1 MSQSPRGLVLLASD
15 VVPTV
20 QSMLEHRFAKLAAA
34 ATFVLLVIGGTVNPT
49 GSSLACPEPTMVC
62 HGQLFPPMVGG
73 VLYEHGHRLAAM
85 SVGLLQIALT
95 LLLLAGVRPRKVGVQ
110 LGIFQMVG
118 VVLLG
123 FVFKAGAITAL
134 PLSLAAG
141 YFAALVIYAWRK
153 KLPGAALGLLLL
165 DLVIAQGTLGALTV
179 KFKLPWYVSTAHL
192 LLGMSYFATLIY
204 TAFRTRPEPTAM
216 TLQRHD
222 ALRAELGTTRRWI
235 AIACGAVFVQILLGA
250 LVRHLGAAMVCL
262 GMPSCTRA
270 GEWWPAAHVQQ
281 LHMIHRGFGC
291 VVAVVTTIAAVQV
304 LRHAKSWASLRVL
317 AMIAPVLVAAQV
329 ALGVLTVLTM
339 RAVPLAVGHFAG
351 AASLWALWMSAWL
364 LTGSRTKAVALD
376 DSTVIAEAA

>member
-1 MSQSPRGLVLLASD
+1 
-15 VVPTV
+15 
-20 QSMLEHRFAKLAAA
+20 MLEHRFAKLAAA

-95 LLLLAGVRPRKVGVQ
+95 IMLLAAVKPRRLAIQ
-110 LGIFQMVG
+110 LGVLQMLG

-123 FVFKAGAITAL
+123 FVFKAGAINAL
-134 PLSLAAG
+134 PLGLAAG
-141 YFAALVIYAWRK
+141 YFAALVLYAWRK
-153 KLPGAALGLLLL
+153 KLGGAALGLLLL

-179 KFKLPWYVSTAHL
+179 KYKLPWYVSTAHL

-204 TAFRTRPEPTAM
+204 TSFRTRPEPSAM
-216 TLQRHD
+216 ELRRHD
-222 ALRAELGTTRRWI
+222 ALRAELGSARKWI
-235 AIACGAVFVQILLGA
+235 FVACGAVFIQLLLGA

-262 GMPSCTRA
+262 GMPTCTRA

-281 LHMIHRGFGC
+281 LHMVHRAFGC
-291 VVAVVTTIAAVQV
+291 VVAIVTTIAAIQV
-304 LRHAKSWASLRVL
+304 LRHAKSWASLRML
-317 AMIAPVLVAAQV
+317 AMVAPFLVAAQI
-329 ALGVLTVLTM
+329 ALGVLTVLTL

-364 LTGSRTKAVALD
+364 LTGSRRKAVALD
-376 DSTVIAEAA
+376 DASTVAEAA